1 MADVLRLET
10 PKAAGSDDSLWAVI
24 AWLGTQRRIAE
35 VFPTRARALADR
47 DWREREVN
55 AYAHLLQ
62 NAREPTPRYTVST
75 VKRSDL
81 PRRWTPLPAL
91 GFLRAKFF

>member
-1 MADVLRLET
+1 MAEILRLET
-10 PKAAGSDDSLWAVI
+10 PKPSGGEDSLWAVI

-35 VFPTRARALADR
+35 VFTTRARALADR

-55 AYAHLLQ
+55 AYAHILAGSRQ
-62 NAREPTPRYTVST
+62 PAPRYTVAP
-75 VKRSDL
+75 VRRSDL

-91 GFLRAKFF
+91 GFLRGRFI